1 MPNIFSIRMHGVAR
15 RLKRTLVVGVGG
27 ALLLDACSSLLDV
40 DNPNNVTPTALDDP
54 AAASALVAGAI
65 NLNANALSSM
75 MNAYNI
81 ISDESFQTGSRDDYR
96 LLDTGGLEINTNEYL
111 QASYLVAMRARWMSE
126 QAIQKVAKFR
136 ADAKLGDLQLLAQA
150 YLMGAI
156 IYDEMANM
164 YDDVAISDRTVSRPN
179 LGEANM
185 VQLYDSAL
193 KWLDAGEPIATGSN
207 HANIIGMRAR
217 VRFDRAVWSML
228 NPAGTTPTPANA
240 LVNVALAVNDA
251 TTAIAEMSGDYIFDL
266 KVDNTNSGDD
276 ASGGVGF
283 EMNSR
288 VEHTPDTAAFVT
300 IDLTNQKPKA
310 IIAKDPVTGLVDA
323 AALKMIGRFIFASDI
338 NNPPMAVVS
347 KREMYLIR
355 AEAGLALATPAGNAT
370 FDTNIN
376 ALRALDGKAP
386 YTGAGPTRLQLLQW
400 ERRINLVFQG
410 RRLNDMYR
418 FGVKDPRW
426 VPTSIAFRK
435 PGCLLPI
442 PLIEREANEA
452 ITSTPVCQ

>member
-1 MPNIFSIRMHGVAR
+1 MRNTSRTQVHGVAR
-15 RLKRTLVVGVGG
+15 RLKRTLVVGLGG
-27 ALLLDACSSLLDV
+27 ALLLSACSSLLDV
-40 DNPNNVTPTALDDP
+40 DNPNNVTPSALDNP
-54 AAASALVAGAI
+54 AAASALVSGAI

-96 LLDTGGLEINTNEYL
+96 LLDTGGLDINTNEYL
-111 QASYLVAMRARWMSE
+111 QASYLVAMRARWISE
-126 QAIQKVAKFR
+126 QTIQRVSKFQ
-136 ADAKLGDLQLLAQA
+136 ADGALADPQLLAQA
-150 YLMGAI
+150 YLMGAV
-156 IYDEMANM
+156 IYDEMGNM
-164 YDDVAISDRTVSRPN
+164 YDDVAISDRTVSGPN

-193 KWLDAGEPIATGSN
+193 KWLDAGAAIATGDN

-217 VRFDRAVWSML
+217 VRFDRAVWSLL
-228 NPAGTTPTPANA
+228 NPPGTTPANP
-240 LVNVALAVNDA
+240 LVNVAAAVADA
-251 TTAIAEMSGDYIFDL
+251 NAAIGEMAGDYIFDL
-266 KVDNTNSGDD
+266 TVDNTNSGDD

-300 IDLTNQKPKA
+300 IDLTNKKPKA

-323 AALKMIGRFIFASDI
+323 AAIKMIGRFIFASDI
-338 NNPPMAVVS
+338 NHPPMAVVS
-347 KREMYLIR
+347 KREMYLIL
-355 AEAGLALATPAGNAT
+355 AEAALAAGNNAA

-376 ALRALDGKAP
+376 ALRALDGKAA
-386 YTGAGPTRLQLLQW
+386 YTGAGPTRLALLQW

-418 FGVKDPRW
+418 FGIKDPRW
-426 VPTSIAFRK
+426 VATSIAVKK

-442 PLIEREANEA
+442 PLLEREANA
-452 ITSTPVCQ
+452 LVTGTPVCQ

>member
-1 MPNIFSIRMHGVAR
+1 MPNIVSIPMHGVAR
-15 RLKRTLVVGVGG
+15 RLTRTLVVVGVG
-27 ALLLDACSSLLDV
+27 ALLLGACSSLLDV
-40 DNPNNVTPTALDDP
+40 DNPNNVTPSALDNP
-54 AAASALVAGAI
+54 AAASALVSGAI

-96 LLDTGGLEINTNEYL
+96 LLDTGGLDINTNEYL
-111 QASYLVAMRARWMSE
+111 QASYLVAMRARWISE
-126 QAIQKVAKFR
+126 QTIQRVAKFK
-136 ADAKLGDLQLLAQA
+136 ADGALADPQLLAQA
-150 YLMGAI
+150 YLMGAV
-156 IYDEMANM
+156 IYDGMGNM
-164 YDDVAISDRTVSRPN
+164 YDDVAISDRTVSGPN

-193 KWLDAGEPIATGSN
+193 KWLDAGAAIATGDN

-217 VRFDRAVWSML
+217 VRFDRAVWSLL
-228 NPAGTTPTPANA
+228 NPPGTTPANP
-240 LVNVALAVNDA
+240 LVNVAQAVTDA
-251 TTAIAEMSGDYIFDL
+251 NAAIGEMAGDYSFDL
-266 KVDNTNSGDD
+266 TVDNTNSGDD

-300 IDLTNQKPKA
+300 IDLTNKKPKT

-323 AALKMIGRFIFASDI
+323 AAVKLIGRFIFATDI
-338 NNPPMAVVS
+338 NHPPMPVVS
-347 KREMYLIR
+347 KREMYLIL
-355 AEAGLALATPAGNAT
+355 AEAALAAGNTAG

-376 ALRALDGKAP
+376 ALRALDGKAA
-386 YTGAGPTRLQLLQW
+386 YTGTGPTRLALLQW

-426 VPTSIAFRK
+426 VTTSIAFKK

-442 PLIEREANEA
+442 PLLEREANA
-452 ITSTPVCQ
+452 LITGTPVCQ

>member
-1 MPNIFSIRMHGVAR
+1 MRNTGTTQLHGVAR
-15 RLKRTLVVGVGG
+15 GLKRSLVMGVGAVLMG
-27 ALLLDACSSLLDV
+27 ACSSLLDV
-40 DNPNNVTPTALDDP
+40 DNPNNVTPSALDNP
-54 AAASALVAGAI
+54 TAAGALVSGAI

-111 QASYLVAMRARWMSE
+111 QASYLVAMRARWISE
-126 QAIQKVAKFR
+126 QTIQRVAKFR
-136 ADAKLGDLQLLAQA
+136 ADGALADPQLLAQA

-164 YDDVAISDRTVSRPN
+164 YDDVAISDRTVAGPN
-179 LGEANM
+179 LGEMNM

-193 KWLDAGEPIATGSN
+193 KWLDAGAAIATGAN

-217 VRFDRAVWSML
+217 VRFDRAVWTML
-228 NPAGTTPTPANA
+228 NPPGTTPANP
-240 LVNVALAVNDA
+240 LVSVPQAVTDA
-251 TTAIAEMSGDYIFDL
+251 AQAVTEMPGDYIFDL
-266 KVDNTNSGDD
+266 TVDNTNSGDD

-300 IDLTNQKPKA
+300 IDLTNKKPKA
-310 IIAKDPVTGLVDA
+310 IVAKDPVTGLVDA
-323 AALKMIGRFIFASDI
+323 AATKMIGRFIFASDI
-338 NNPPMAVVS
+338 NHPPMAVIS
-347 KREMYLIR
+347 KREMYLIL
-355 AEAGLALATPAGNAT
+355 AEAALAGGNTAG

-376 ALRALDGKAP
+376 ALRALDGKAA
-386 YTGAGPTRLQLLQW
+386 YNGTGPTRLQLLQW

-426 VPTSIAFRK
+426 LSTSVAVRK

-442 PLIEREANEA
+442 PLIERDANKA
-452 ITSTPVCQ
+452 ITGTPVCQ

>member
-1 MPNIFSIRMHGVAR
+1 MRNTRRTQVHGVAR
-15 RLKRTLVVGVGG
+15 RLKQTLVVGVG
-27 ALLLDACSSLLDV
+27 ALLLGACNSLLEV
-40 DNPNNVTPTALDDP
+40 DNPNNVTPSALDNP
-54 AAASALVAGAI
+54 TAAAALVNGAI

-96 LLDTGGLEINTNEYL
+96 LLDTGGLDINTNEYL
-111 QASYLVAMRARWMSE
+111 QASYLVAMRARWISE
-126 QAIQKVAKFR
+126 QTMQKVAKFR
-136 ADAKLGDLQLLAQA
+136 ADGSLADPQLLAQA
-150 YLMGAI
+150 YLMGAL

-164 YDDVAISDRTVSRPN
+164 YDDVAISDRTVAGPN

-185 VQLYDSAL
+185 VQLYDSSL
-193 KWLDAGEPIATGSN
+193 KWLDAGAAIATGNN

-217 VRFDRAVWSML
+217 VRFDRAVWTLL
-228 NPAGTTPTPANA
+228 NPPGTTPANP
-240 LVNVALAVNDA
+240 LVNVAQAVADA
-251 TTAIAEMSGDYIFDL
+251 TQAISEMSGDYIFDL
-266 KVDNTNSGDD
+266 TVDNTNSGDD

-300 IDLTNQKPKA
+300 IDLTNKKPKT
-310 IIAKDPVTGLVDA
+310 IIARDPVTGLVDA
-323 AALKMIGRFIFASDI
+323 AAVKMIGRFIFASDI
-338 NNPPMAVVS
+338 NHPPMAVIS
-347 KREMYLIR
+347 KREMYLIL
-355 AEAGLALATPAGNAT
+355 AEAALAAGNTAG

-376 ALRALDGKAP
+376 ALRAIDGKAA
-386 YTGAGPTRLQLLQW
+386 YNGTGPTRLQLLQW

-426 VPTSIAFRK
+426 VTTSVAVRK

-442 PLIEREANEA
+442 PLLERQANSA
-452 ITSTPVCQ
+452 ITGTPVCQ